1 MEPYSRLSSGMQGK
15 TGTMTTAIAQERQPA
30 ELTTRQD
37 GARVIVEPKGDWVME
52 AVGRFDR
59 RLRRIESETDP
70 KDLVVDLSGL
80 GRIDTAGAYLLGRT
94 LSRCN
99 EPASDSH
106 FMGEHQTAR
115 RMMGEMRERL
125 ADCPEEEVKPRGVIS
140 TLARIGEGVEDGLK
154 ETVESFAFFG
164 RTFTTGLSV
173 LMVPTRM
180 RWTSTIH
187 LMETAGVDALPII
200 SVLSFFIGAVVAF
213 MGASLL
219 ETFGASVFTVDLVG
233 IAVLREFGVLITAIL
248 LAGRSDSSFTA
259 AIGSMKM
266 QQEIDAMKVMGLDPY
281 EVLVLPRVIA
291 CVVMAPLLTLS
302 AMVAGVFGGML
313 VSWWTLDI
321 SPNFFLTRLNDTIDL
336 KHFLVGMSKAPVFGL
351 VIAIVGCR
359 HGLQVGGDV
368 ESLGR
373 RVTTSVVQAIFAV
386 IVIDALF
393 AMMYLELD
401 I

>member
-1 MEPYSRLSSGMQGK
+1 
-15 TGTMTTAIAQERQPA
+15 MTAAIAQSRQPA

-37 GARVIVEPKGDWVME
+37 GARLILEPRGDWLME
-52 AVGRFDR
+52 TVGRFDR

-70 KDLVVDLSGL
+70 KDLVIDLSGL

-99 EPASDSH
+99 EPSADRH
-106 FMGEHQTAR
+106 FTGEHETAR
-115 RMMGEMRERL
+115 RMMAEMLERL
-125 ADCPEEEVKPRGVIS
+125 ADCPEEATSSRGLVS
-140 TLARIGEGVEDGLK
+140 TLARIGAGVEDGLK

-164 RTFTTGLSV
+164 RTITTGLSV
-173 LMVPTRM
+173 LMNPTRM

-233 IAVLREFGVLITAIL
+233 IAVLREFGVIITAIL
-248 LAGRSDSSFTA
+248 LAGRSDSAFTA

-291 CVVMAPLLTLS
+291 CVIMAPLLTLS

-313 VSWWTLDI
+313 VSWMTLDI

-368 ESLGR
+368 ESLGK

>member
-1 MEPYSRLSSGMQGK
+1 
-15 TGTMTTAIAQERQPA
+15 MTAAIAQERQTA

-37 GARVIVEPKGDWVME
+37 GARLIVEPKGDWLME

-59 RLRRIESETDP
+59 RLKRIENETDP
-70 KDLVVDLSGL
+70 QDLVIDLSGL

-99 EPASDSH
+99 DPGSDSH
-106 FMGEHQTAR
+106 FIGEHQTAR
-115 RMMGEMRERL
+115 RMMGEMLERL
-125 ADCPEEEVKPRGVIS
+125 ADCPEEETTPRGVVT
-140 TLARIGEGVEDGLK
+140 TLARIGQGVEDGLK

-173 LMVPTRM
+173 LVNPTKM

-200 SVLSFFIGAVVAF
+200 SILSFFIGAVVAF

-233 IAVLREFGVLITAIL
+233 IAVLREFGVIITAIL
-248 LAGRSDSSFTA
+248 LAGRSDSAFTA

-313 VSWWTLDI
+313 VSWMTLDI

-368 ESLGR
+368 ESLGK

>member
-1 MEPYSRLSSGMQGK
+1 
-15 TGTMTTAIAQERQPA
+15 MTAAIAQSRQPA

-37 GARVIVEPKGDWVME
+37 GARLILEPRGDWLME
-52 AVGRFDR
+52 TVGRFDR

-70 KDLVVDLSGL
+70 KDLVIDLSGL

-99 EPASDSH
+99 EPDADRH
-106 FMGEHQTAR
+106 FTGEHETAR
-115 RMMGEMRERL
+115 RMMAEMLERL
-125 ADCPEEEVKPRGVIS
+125 ADCPEEETSSRGLVS
-140 TLARIGEGVEDGLK
+140 TLARIGAGVEDGLK

-164 RTFTTGLSV
+164 RTITTGVSV
-173 LMVPTRM
+173 LMNPTRM

-233 IAVLREFGVLITAIL
+233 IAVLREFGVIITAIL
-248 LAGRSDSSFTA
+248 LAGRSDSAFTA

-291 CVVMAPLLTLS
+291 CVIMAPLLTLS

-313 VSWWTLDI
+313 VSWMTLDI

-368 ESLGR
+368 ESLGK

>member
-1 MEPYSRLSSGMQGK
+1 
-15 TGTMTTAIAQERQPA
+15 MTAAIATERQQA
-30 ELTTRQD
+30 GLTTRHE
-37 GARVIVEPKGDWVME
+37 GARLVLEPRGDWLIE
-52 AVGRFDR
+52 AVGRFNR
-59 RLRRIESETDP
+59 QLKRIEAETDP
-70 KDLVVDLSGL
+70 QDLVIDLTHL
-80 GRIDTAGAYLLGRT
+80 GRIDTAGAYMLGRT
-94 LSRCN
+94 LSRCG
-99 EPASDSH
+99 EPDADWHFIGSH
-106 FMGEHQTAR
+106 ETAR
-115 RMMGEMRERL
+115 RLMGEMRERL
-125 ADCPEEEVKPRGVIS
+125 ADCPVPEEASRGVIA
-140 TLARIGEGVEDGLK
+140 TFARIGAGVEDGLK
-154 ETVESFAFFG
+154 ETVASFAFFG
-164 RTFTTGLSV
+164 RTITTGLSV
-173 LMVPTRM
+173 LVNPTKM
-180 RWTSTIH
+180 RWTPTIH

-200 SVLSFFIGAVVAF
+200 TVLSFFIGAVVAF

-248 LAGRSDSSFTA
+248 LAGRSDSAFTA

-281 EVLVLPRVIA
+281 EVLVLPRVLA
-291 CVVMAPLLTLS
+291 CVIMAPLLTLS
-302 AMVAGVFGGML
+302 AMVAGVVGGMM

-321 SPNFFLTRLNDTIDL
+321 SPNFFLTRMHDTIDI

-368 ESLGR
+368 ESLGA

>member
-1 MEPYSRLSSGMQGK
+1 MQGK
-15 TGTMTTAIAQERQPA
+15 TGTMTAAIAQERQPA

-37 GARVIVEPKGDWVME
+37 GARLIVEPKGDWLME

-70 KDLVVDLSGL
+70 KDLVIDLSGL
-80 GRIDTAGAYLLGRT
+80 GRIDTAGAYVLGRT
-94 LSRCN
+94 LSRCR
-99 EPASDSH
+99 EPDADRH
-106 FMGEHQTAR
+106 FIGEHQIAR
-115 RMMGEMRERL
+115 RMMGEMLQRL
-125 ADCPEEEVKPRGVIS
+125 ADCPEDEIQPRGVIS
-140 TLARIGEGVEDGLK
+140 TLARIGQGVEDGLK

-173 LMVPTRM
+173 LVNPTKM

-233 IAVLREFGVLITAIL
+233 IAVLREFGVIITAIL
-248 LAGRSDSSFTA
+248 LAGRSDSAFTA

-313 VSWWTLDI
+313 VSWMTLDI

-368 ESLGR
+368 ESLGK

>member
-1 MEPYSRLSSGMQGK
+1 MGPYSRLSSGMQGK
-15 TGTMTTAIAQERQPA
+15 TGTMTAAIAQERQPA

-37 GARVIVEPKGDWVME
+37 GARLIVEPKGDWLME

-70 KDLVVDLSGL
+70 KDLVIDLSGL
-80 GRIDTAGAYLLGRT
+80 GRIDTAGAYVLGRT
-94 LSRCN
+94 LSRCR
-99 EPASDSH
+99 EPDADRH
-106 FMGEHQTAR
+106 FIGEHQTAR
-115 RMMGEMRERL
+115 RMMGEMLQRL
-125 ADCPEEEVKPRGVIS
+125 ADCPEDEIQPRGVIS
-140 TLARIGEGVEDGLK
+140 TLARIGQGVEDGLK

-173 LMVPTRM
+173 LVNPTKM

-233 IAVLREFGVLITAIL
+233 IAVLREFGVIITAIL
-248 LAGRSDSSFTA
+248 LAGRSDSAFTA

-313 VSWWTLDI
+313 VSWMTLDI

-368 ESLGR
+368 ESLGK

>member
-1 MEPYSRLSSGMQGK
+1 
-15 TGTMTTAIAQERQPA
+15 MTAAIAQSRQPA

-37 GARVIVEPKGDWVME
+37 GARLILEPRGDWLME
-52 AVGRFDR
+52 TVGRFDR

-70 KDLVVDLSGL
+70 KDLVIDLSGL

-99 EPASDSH
+99 EPGADRH
-106 FMGEHQTAR
+106 FTGEHETAR
-115 RMMGEMRERL
+115 RMMAEMLERL
-125 ADCPEEEVKPRGVIS
+125 ADCPEEETSSRGLVS
-140 TLARIGEGVEDGLK
+140 TLARIGAGVEDGLK

-164 RTFTTGLSV
+164 RTITTGMSV
-173 LMVPTRM
+173 LMNPTRM

-233 IAVLREFGVLITAIL
+233 IAVLREFGVIITAIL
-248 LAGRSDSSFTA
+248 LAGRSDSAFTA

-291 CVVMAPLLTLS
+291 CVIMAPLLTLS

-313 VSWWTLDI
+313 VSWMTLDI

-368 ESLGR
+368 ESLGK